1 MCKAYFYKRSRVVPR
16 GLLASSLMRRGVF
29 LFPELLVILKNKE
42 IGEKNMQLTGAEII
56 CECLLEQGVDTV
68 FGYPGGAA
76 LNTYDALYKYSD
88 KITHILTAHEQG
100 AAHAADGYARSTG
113 KVGVVFST
121 SGPGATNLV
130 TGIATANIDSIPMVA
145 ICGNVSRDLLGRDAF
160 QEVNISEVVKPI
172 TKASF
177 LVMEMEDLA
186 PTIRKA
192 FEIAQS
198 GRKGPVL
205 IDVPKDITAMKSE
218 YTPKEKFVPNNEF
231 KAQDDAIKEVQ
242 EILRNAK
249 RPMIY
254 AGGGIISANACD
266 EFVKFAERI
275 DAPVCCSLMALGC
288 MPADH
293 PLFVGNI
300 GMHGGYETGMAT
312 DNADVIIACGA
323 RFSDRVAGDREKF
336 GQQATIIQL
345 DIDAHEIHKNVKV
358 DNWVIGDLKDT
369 LVKVVDGL
377 EQKNNPTWIEQIMD
391 WKKKIT
397 ISDINKEGYCHPYQI
412 LDEINKIKS
421 REDIV
426 ATDVGQHQMWVA
438 QRTEFFE
445 PRTFLTSGGL
455 GTMGFGM
462 GAAIGASMGNMD
474 KRVFLVTG
482 DGSFHMNINELVTM
496 KSYNI
501 PVVVVVMNNSVLGM
515 VRQWQK
521 LFYGCRFSN
530 TDPHRVTDFVKVAQG
545 YGIKGLRITKPE
557 EIHNVLKKA
566 YDMNEPVVV
575 DCVISP
581 DENVLPMIPPGKTVN
596 EIVTSMD

>member
-76 LNTYDALYKYSD
+76 LNTYDALYEYSD

-231 KAQDDAIKEVQ
+231 KAQDDAIKEAQ

-412 LDEINKIKS
+412 LDEMNKIKS

-438 QRTEFFE
+438 QRTDFFE

-530 TDPHRVTDFVKVAQG
+530 TDPHRATDFVKVAQG